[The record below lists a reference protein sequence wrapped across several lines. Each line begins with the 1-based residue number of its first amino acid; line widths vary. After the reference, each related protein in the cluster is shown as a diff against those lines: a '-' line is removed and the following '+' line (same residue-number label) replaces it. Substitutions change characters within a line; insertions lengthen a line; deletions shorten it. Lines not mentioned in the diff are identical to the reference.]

1 MYHVI
6 NKTGAAGLIYNL
18 VSVLAI
24 LAALSTVCYALSEYY
39 RLDFFIL
46 LLMIVAAGALV
57 LGWLGI
63 LVYNRRR

>member
-24 LAALSTVCYALSEYY
+24 LIALSTVCYALSEYY